1 MVSLF
6 RCRVVS
12 FLLMALPVMSQDV
25 AAPSMPEVDD
35 YRRTPEFV
43 RGREAVAR
51 YMFFWALCGRI
62 VLLESDAQGNMGDGI
77 IVGRLL
83 NQFPEK
89 ILDGCP
95 EVFRKVW
102 LEPLEKIKTAL
113 NENPEWLETPEGK
126 NQIKET
132 EKALNYLE
140 EEYGAGK
147 MVQLSGDWINKW
159 VGDREQNVPET
170 VLKKLLQL
178 KNDLESGKA
187 TVPLDDIL
195 RSGADEEAG
204 G

>member
-35 YRRTPEFV
+35 YRRTPEFA

-51 YMFFWALCGRI
+51 HMFFWTLCDWI
-62 VLLESDAQGNMGDGI
+62 AILESNAQGNMNEGV
-77 IVGRLL
+77 IVWRRLNL
-83 NQFPEK
+83 LPANIP
-89 ILDGCP
+89 DGCP
-95 EVFRKVW
+95 EAFRKGW
-102 LEPLEKIKTAL
+102 LEPWEKIKTAL
-113 NENPEWLETPEGK
+113 KENQQWLETPEGN
-126 NQIKET
+126 NQIREMGKG
-132 EKALNYLE
+132 LNYLE

-147 MVQLSGDWINKW
+147 MMQLSGEWINKW
-159 VGDREQNVPET
+159 LGDPEQNVLEA

-178 KNDLESGKA
+178 KSDLESGKA
-187 TVPLDDIL
+187 AVPLDDIR

-204 G
+204 D